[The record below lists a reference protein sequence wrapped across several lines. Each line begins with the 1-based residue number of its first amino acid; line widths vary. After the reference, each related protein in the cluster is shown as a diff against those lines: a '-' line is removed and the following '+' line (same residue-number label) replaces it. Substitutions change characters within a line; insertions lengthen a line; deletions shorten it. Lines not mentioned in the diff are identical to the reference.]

1 MDTATTFAEKL
12 REARKNAGLTQE
24 QLAEKLLVSRQA
36 ITKWESEKGLPD
48 IENLK
53 RLSQIFG
60 ISIDDLLSSKETEFY
75 GVYREQIGLGHYEYH
90 PKLHGVWRKKTGQK
104 DMVVLE
110 KFPDAQIHRLI
121 CKQVLSQNEKI
132 LDNLIGFLTDAP
144 FGIPELIYSLKN
156 LEKEFYL
163 ICQGEQQFFTVV
175 TDEWIESRKLPQKI
189 SEKKFQIGD
198 LLLTDCGVLPK

>member
-60 ISIDDLLSSKETEFY
+60 ISIDDLLSSNETEFY

-121 CKQVLSQNEKI
+121 CKQVPSRNEKI
-132 LDNLIGFLTDAP
+132 LDNLIGFLTDAS

-175 TDEWIESRKLPQKI
+175 TDEWLESRKLPQKI

-198 LLLTDCGVLPK
+198 LLLTDCGVLSK